1 MDEAGVKLS
10 LSDVDSYIAYLT
22 GQGKPINTIRTYR
35 RCIRSL
41 AQYLGGTGTIGKG
54 SLSGWRD
61 ALLADG
67 YSAGTVKT
75 SICVANGYLEF
86 RGRRD
91 LQMTDYPMPA
101 ERELPELTREE
112 YLQMLRAARAAG
124 KLRVYVL
131 IKLFAQTGINVH
143 DLTNVTVEAVTA
155 GAVSSGSGPGAR
167 TVRLPDKL
175 RQELLE
181 YCRESGIQTGYVFQT
196 QAGGEL
202 SRTAVSDSIRVLC
215 RQAGLDDTK
224 SNPRCLR
231 RLYLATQAEIRRNM
245 EELVW
250 QEYAALI
257 EEEDRA
263 AAWTDEMALT

>member
-1 MDEAGVKLS
+1 
-10 LSDVDSYIAYLT
+10 
-22 GQGKPINTIRTYR
+22 
-35 RCIRSL
+35 
-41 AQYLGGTGTIGKG
+41 
-54 SLSGWRD
+54 
-61 ALLADG
+61 
-67 YSAGTVKT
+67 
-75 SICVANGYLEF
+75 
-86 RGRRD
+86 
-91 LQMTDYPMPA
+91 
-101 ERELPELTREE
+101 
-112 YLQMLRAARAAG
+112 MLRAARAAG

-196 QAGGEL
+196 QAGGAL

-257 EEEDRA
+257 EEEDKA

>member
-1 MDEAGVKLS
+1 
-10 LSDVDSYIAYLT
+10 
-22 GQGKPINTIRTYR
+22 
-35 RCIRSL
+35 
-41 AQYLGGTGTIGKG
+41 
-54 SLSGWRD
+54 
-61 ALLADG
+61 
-67 YSAGTVKT
+67 
-75 SICVANGYLEF
+75 
-86 RGRRD
+86 
-91 LQMTDYPMPA
+91 
-101 ERELPELTREE
+101 
-112 YLQMLRAARAAG
+112 MLRAARAAG

-196 QAGGEL
+196 QAGGAL

-224 SNPRCLR
+224 SNPRWPAQALPGHAGGDTQEHGGAGLAGVRRADRGRGQGR
-231 RLYLATQAEIRRNM
+231 RLDRRDGPN
-245 EELVW
+245 LR
-250 QEYAALI
+250 LKKHKN
-257 EEEDRA
+257 
-263 AAWTDEMALT
+263 T